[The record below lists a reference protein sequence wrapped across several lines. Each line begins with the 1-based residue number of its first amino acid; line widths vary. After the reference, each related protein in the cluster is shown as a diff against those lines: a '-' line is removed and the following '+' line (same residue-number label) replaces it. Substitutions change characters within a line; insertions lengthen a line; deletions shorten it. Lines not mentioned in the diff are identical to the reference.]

1 MSATRELLEVQVD
14 GSQVIV
20 GVFESAQEAERA
32 RGMLGADSFDLEKIN
47 IVAKSREE
55 AQEIA
60 PALSESNDQALT
72 EPEAHRMQGQVAVDN
87 VADNGSRINAGTG
100 VGLVAGLGGGV
111 AAGLAILEVPGIN
124 TLFAG
129 NPLLAMIV
137 FGLIGA
143 VLGAWGGSIAGIG
156 VPEEDVSYFT
166 GELTT
171 GAYLV
176 AVRTN
181 RIDEALDVLRDAGAR
196 NLGEYE
202 GH

>member
-1 MSATRELLEVQVD
+1 MSATRELLEVQID

-20 GVFESAQEAERA
+20 GVFASAQEAERA
-32 RGMLGADSFDLEKIN
+32 RGMLGADGFDLQGVN

-55 AQEIA
+55 AEEIA
-60 PALSESNDQALT
+60 PNQGQSNNQALA
-72 EPEAHRMQGQVAVDN
+72 EPEADRMQGQVAVGTSNDS
-87 VADNGSRINAGTG
+87 DSRINLGTG
-100 VGLVAGLGGGV
+100 VGVLTGAAGGAVAGL
-111 AAGLAILEVPGIN
+111 ALLEVPGLGS
-124 TLFAG
+124 LFAG
-129 NPLLAMIV
+129 STILAMV
-137 FGLIGA
+137 VSGLIGA
-143 VLGAWGGSIAGIG
+143 VLGAWGGSMAGIQ

-166 GELTT
+166 GELGT

-196 NLGEYE
+196 NLSEYE